1 MVKIPLL
8 IWRQITGIYD
18 RTMLEL
24 LVIYIPLISR
34 VFGPYCKLR
43 TEFFRS
49 VIYSTDRKNEANK
62 MFIISL
68 WLYVMVIGLSGVQF
82 SLKSYS

>member
-1 MVKIPLL
+1 MIKIPLL

-24 LVIYIPLISR
+24 LVIYIPLI
-34 VFGPYCKLR
+34 

-68 WLYVMVIGLSGVQF
+68 WLYVMVTGLSGVRF
-82 SLKSYS
+82 GL